1 MQATLNNNFMKQSIA
16 EEVLT
21 SLRATGSK
29 RYFINYEKEAEKL
42 SLSADVYKH
51 IIKGLAEYGYLSDVV
66 YAKDGCAA
74 TISGG
79 D

>member
-1 MQATLNNNFMKQSIA
+1 MKQSIA

-42 SLSADVYKH
+42 SLSADVYK
-51 IIKGLAEYGYLSDVV
+51 
-66 YAKDGCAA
+66 
-74 TISGG
+74 T
-79 D
+79 